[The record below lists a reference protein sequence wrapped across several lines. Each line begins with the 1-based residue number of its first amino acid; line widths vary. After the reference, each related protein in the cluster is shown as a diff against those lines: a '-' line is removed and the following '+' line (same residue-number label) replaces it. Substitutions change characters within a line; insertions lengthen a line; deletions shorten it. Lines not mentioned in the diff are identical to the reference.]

1 MFAFTM
7 ADSVFTYDAATWSVT
22 QEMKDAYDTNGYILV
37 RNVFSPEE
45 MRKVRAFVEG
55 SDVIQERAY
64 SRDDGNNRRSRVT
77 LWNHPGRDV
86 LGVLARTQRVA
97 GTMEEVMGGQEVYH
111 YHSKLIMKDAH
122 TGGRHVWH
130 QDYGYWYRN
139 GCLYPDMGSV
149 FVPIDDCTK
158 ENGCLQVLKGSHRL
172 GRFDHVRVG
181 EQLGAEPERVEK
193 AKEQLEHLH
202 LEMASGDALFFHS
215 NLLHTSDQNTSE
227 RRRWVFI
234 IAFNRRSNN
243 PYKEH
248 HHPQYTP
255 MTKVPDSAVLEC
267 GDGNDPND
275 QWFIKLDD
283 DTSIRE
289 RVH

>member
-1 MFAFTM
+1 
-7 ADSVFTYDAATWSVT
+7 
-22 QEMKDAYDTNGYILV
+22 MKDAYDTNGYILV
-37 RNVFSPEE
+37 RNAFSPEE

-55 SDVIQERAY
+55 NDVIQERAY
-64 SRDDGNNRRSRVT
+64 SRDDGKNRRSRVT

-86 LGVLARTQRVA
+86 LGVMARTQRVA
-97 GTMEEVMGGQEVYH
+97 GTMEQVMGGQEVYH
-111 YHSKLIMKDAH
+111 YHSKLIMKDAR

-149 FVPIDDCTK
+149 FIPIDDCTK

-172 GRFDHVRVG
+172 GRLDHVRIG

-202 LEMASGDALFFHS
+202 LEMRAGDALFFHS
-215 NLLHTSDQNTSE
+215 NLLHTSDQNASDL
-227 RRRWVFI
+227 RRWVFI
-234 IAFNRRSNN
+234 VAFNRRSNN

-248 HHPQYTP
+248 HHPRYTP
-255 MTKVPDSAVLEC
+255 MTKVPDSALLEC
-267 GDGNDPND
+267 GEGSDSNG

-283 DTSIRE
+283 DISIRE